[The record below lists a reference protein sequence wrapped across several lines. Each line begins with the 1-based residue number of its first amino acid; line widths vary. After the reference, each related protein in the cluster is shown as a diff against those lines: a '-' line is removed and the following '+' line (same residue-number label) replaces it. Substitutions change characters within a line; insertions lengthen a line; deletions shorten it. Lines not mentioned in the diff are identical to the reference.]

1 MKKVWIAIVILLA
14 VLAALL
20 GFYLL
25 LRRAHNARQSEPAV
39 TSAPTTIAEVKTENP
54 TNVLFRVDNRKVPQ
68 RPEPREPGERMQQYE
83 DIPADKL
90 ADIVERREQTMGALY
105 AKRFNMAEEE
115 WNALTPKE
123 QRHLI
128 RKGTK

>member
-14 VLAALL
+14 VLAAMQ

-39 TSAPTTIAEVKTENP
+39 TSAPAPIAEATPEIKKNQAP
-54 TNVLFRVDNRKVPQ
+54 KVAELEIVEPQ
-68 RPEPREPGERMQQYE
+68 PLREPGERMQQYE

-90 ADIVERREQTMGALY
+90 VEIAERRKETMGALY
-105 AKRFNMAEEE
+105 AKRFNMTEEE